1 MITILQMFRRPTDGM
16 VNNVSFKVSKTD
28 GEHTAEYFGAVMLPP
43 SDNSVFAPFES
54 LTQATVV
61 AWVEKQIADEL
72 EIIDGLLEK
81 QINDKKHPVVVAGL
95 PW

>member
-1 MITILQMFRRPTDGM
+1 MITILDLFRSPSDGM
-16 VNNVSFKVSKTD
+16 VNNVSFKVSKND
-28 GEHTAEYFGAVMLPP
+28 GEHTAEYFGAVMLSP
-43 SDNSVFAPFES
+43 SDSSVFVPFES
-54 LTQATVV
+54 LTQSMVV

-72 EIIDGLLEK
+72 EIIDGLLKK

>member
-1 MITILQMFRRPTDGM
+1 MITILQMFRRPSNGM
-16 VNNVSFKVSKTD
+16 VNNVNFKVSKID
-28 GEHTAEYFGAVMLPP
+28 GEHTAEYFGAVMLSP
-43 SDNSVFAPFES
+43 SDLSAFVPFES

-61 AWVEKQIADEL
+61 SWVEKQIADEL
-72 EIIDGLLEK
+72 KIIDDLLEK